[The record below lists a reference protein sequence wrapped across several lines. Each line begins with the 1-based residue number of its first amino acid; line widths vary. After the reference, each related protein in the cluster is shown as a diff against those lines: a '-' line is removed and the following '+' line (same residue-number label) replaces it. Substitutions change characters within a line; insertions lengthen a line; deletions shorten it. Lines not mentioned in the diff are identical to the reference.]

1 MKIGIIGAGNIGGIL
16 ARKFR
21 ILNYPVLLTNSR
33 GPQSLKA
40 FADETGVIP
49 TDVKELVTQ
58 SDLII
63 VTIPQKSI
71 PALPA
76 GLFKGLKDKI
86 VIDTC
91 NYYPDLRDGRLSGFS
106 EFTIDSEWV
115 EEQLGHPVIK
125 VFNSILAQ
133 SLQDKGLPKGNSGR
147 IGLPVAGDD
156 AHAKKVVM
164 QLVDELGFDPVD
176 AGPIKDS
183 WKQHPGSPIYCA
195 DLPVLEIIRILS
207 ELTTTDRPRLNKD
220 RIIREEGAIKKYG
233 HL

>member
-1 MKIGIIGAGNIGGIL
+1 MKIGIIGSGSIGGTL
-16 ARKFR
+16 ARK
-21 ILNYPVLLTNSR
+21 LSKADYTVLLTNSR
-33 GPQSLKA
+33 GPQSLQT
-40 FADETGVIP
+40 FAEETGVIP
-49 TDVKELVTQ
+49 AHLKELVQQ

-71 PALPA
+71 PLLPT
-76 GLFKGLKDKI
+76 GLFKDLKDKI

-91 NYYPDLRDGRLSGFS
+91 NYYPDLRDGRLNGFS

-115 EEQLGHPVIK
+115 EEQLQHPVIK

-133 SLQDKGLPKGNSGR
+133 SLAEKGVPKEHRDR

-156 AHAKKVVM
+156 VHAKKIVM

-195 DLPVLEIIRILS
+195 DFPAIEISRILS
-207 ELTTTDRPRLNKD
+207 TLTPADRPQLNKD
-220 RIIREEGAIKKYG
+220 RLIREEAAIKKYG

>member
-1 MKIGIIGAGNIGGIL
+1 MKIGIIGSGNIGGIL
-16 ARKFR
+16 ARKLR
-21 ILNYPVLLTNSR
+21 KLNYYVSLTNSR
-33 GPQSLKA
+33 GPQSLKE

-49 TDVKELVTQ
+49 ANLTELVEQ

-76 GLFKGLKDKI
+76 GLFKNAKDKI

-106 EFTIDSEWV
+106 EFTVDSDWV
-115 EEQLGHPVIK
+115 EEQLGHAVIK
-125 VFNSILAQ
+125 VFNSISAT
-133 SLQDKGLPKGNSGR
+133 SLQDKGLPKGSSGR

-176 AGPIKDS
+176 AGSIKDS
-183 WKQHPGSPIYCA
+183 WKQHPGSPFYCA
-195 DLPVLEIIRILS
+195 EIGR
-207 ELTTTDRPRLNKD
+207 
-220 RIIREEGAIKKYG
+220 A
-233 HL
+233 HV

>member
-1 MKIGIIGAGNIGGIL
+1 MKIGIIGSGSIGGIL
-16 ARKFR
+16 ARKLR
-21 ILNYPVLLTNSR
+21 KLNYSVSLTNSR
-33 GPQSLKA
+33 GPQSLKE

-49 TDVKELVTQ
+49 VTLTELVEQ

-76 GLFKGLKDKI
+76 GLFKNSKDKI

-106 EFTIDSEWV
+106 EFTVDSAWV

-125 VFNSILAQ
+125 VFNSIFAI
-133 SLQDKGLPKGNSGR
+133 SLQDKGMPKGSSGR

-176 AGPIKDS
+176 AGSIKDS
-183 WKQHPGSPIYCA
+183 WKQHPGAPFYCA
-195 DLPVLEIIRILS
+195 DLSSTEIAEKLS
-207 ELTTTDRPRLNKD
+207 QLTEADRTWLNKA
-220 RIIREEGAIKKYG
+220 RLAREVAAIKKYG
-233 HL
+233 YL